1 MASKTS
7 RLLANGTGL
16 VACATL
22 AASLFLLWHTFD
34 PVYDTAF
41 ATAGRGPVFFPRIL
55 LAIMLALSVAV
66 LIQSVTRPRDPETE
80 YAALTRRDLLSVSLA
95 AVATAVYLYL
105 IYVIGYLL
113 ASIAFSFVLPAVFGY
128 RRWAVTAVF
137 AAVYATTTWYV
148 FEVVFRIVLP
158 KSPWFIYF

>member
-1 MASKTS
+1 MASKTP
-7 RLLANGTGL
+7 RLPANGTSL

-22 AASLFLLWHTFD
+22 AASIFLLWHTFD
-34 PVYDTAF
+34 PVYDTAYVS
-41 ATAGRGPVFFPRIL
+41 AGRGPVFFPRIL
-55 LAIMLALSVAV
+55 LIIMLTLSAAV
-66 LIQSVTRPRDPETE
+66 FVQSAIRPRAPEAGNT
-80 YAALTRRDLLSVSLA
+80 ALTRRDLMSVLLA
-95 AVATAVYLYL
+95 AVATGLYLYL

-137 AAVYATTTWYV
+137 AAVYATATWYV
-148 FEVVFRIVLP
+148 FEMVFRIVLP